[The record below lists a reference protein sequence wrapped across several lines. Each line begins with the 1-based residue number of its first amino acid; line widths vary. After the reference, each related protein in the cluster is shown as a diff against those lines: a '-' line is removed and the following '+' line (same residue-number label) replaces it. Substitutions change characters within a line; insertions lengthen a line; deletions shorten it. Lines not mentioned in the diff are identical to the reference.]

1 MVELIW
7 SPTAIKDI
15 GNIAEYIGK
24 DSLKAAALQTNRFFE
39 KAEVLEKYTLIGSF
53 VPELNDKNYRQLLVN
68 SYRIIYKVISETEV
82 HILTAHHQA
91 RLLENNPVFKRKLKK
106 K

>member
-7 SPTAIKDI
+7 SPTAVKDI
-15 GNIAEYIGK
+15 GNIAEYIAK
-24 DSLKAAALQTNRFFE
+24 DSLKAANLQTNRFFE
-39 KAEVLEKYTLIGSF
+39 KTEILENYPLIGSF

-68 SYRIIYKVISETEV
+68 SYRIIYKIISDTEV
-82 HILTAHHQA
+82 HILTVHHQA

>member
-24 DSLKAAALQTNRFFE
+24 DSLMAAALQTNRFF
-39 KAEVLEKYTLIGSF
+39 
-53 VPELNDKNYRQLLVN
+53 
-68 SYRIIYKVISETEV
+68 
-82 HILTAHHQA
+82 
-91 RLLENNPVFKRKLKK
+91 
-106 K
+106 